1 VHYKRAGLEILGPGK
16 GYILKQVEIED
27 ATFRFLAWLVR
38 QDVTLPAVMVHYLK
52 WNRYSEEEI
61 KQHFLALHMACI
73 EAKKEL
79 KNE

>member
-1 VHYKRAGLEILGPGK
+1 LKRI
-16 GYILKQVEIED
+16 EIED
-27 ATFRFLAWLVR
+27 ETFRFLAWLVR

-52 WNRYSEEEI
+52 WNRYTKKEI

-73 EAKKEL
+73 EAEKEL